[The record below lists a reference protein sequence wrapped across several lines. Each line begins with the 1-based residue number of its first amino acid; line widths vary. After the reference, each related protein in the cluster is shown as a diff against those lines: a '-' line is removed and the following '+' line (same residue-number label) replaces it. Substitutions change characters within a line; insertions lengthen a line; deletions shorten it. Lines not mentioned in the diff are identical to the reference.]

1 MRESRA
7 LDTIED
13 SLKPLEVGMRVHCT
27 LYGGNDGTIYNIDGE
42 QQPETVRNVGGIMTT
57 GGNARFGIV
66 WDNGSYSDGVS
77 ESLIRS
83 SVQWR
88 IYPDVKRSLIEIDM
102 AKRNADNVIKRREQ
116 EAISAA
122 EQRTLNCEVMKLS
135 KPHLKE
141 AVKYSGGKQCA
152 VNIRIELKK
161 AFKGV
166 KFSVRSDYSSV
177 NISWTDGPTAE
188 QVEAIANRYEEG
200 SFNGME
206 DIYEYN
212 ASPFNDVFGGV
223 QYVFTRRDDSDKAI
237 LKAIDA
243 VFIEYEY
250 NLKDIVKPSI
260 EDFSNG
266 SLLRVEIP
274 GLCKPLSRVIHEHL
288 SITAEA

>member
-1 MRESRA
+1 MSA
-7 LDTIED
+7 LNKEVETME
-13 SLKPLEVGMRVHCT
+13 LLEIGSRVHCT
-27 LYGGNDGTIYNIDGE
+27 LYGGKDGTIYAIHGE
-42 QQPETVRNVGGIMTT
+42 QRPETVRTLMGGCMTT
-57 GGNARFGIV
+57 GGNATFDIV
-66 WDNGSYSDGVS
+66 WDNGSYSNMIS

-102 AKRNADNVIKRREQ
+102 AKRNADNVIKQ
-116 EAISAA
+116 A
-122 EQRTLNCEVMKLS
+122 EEDSEKAVKQRALNCEIMRLS

-141 AVKYSGGKQCA
+141 TEKYSGGKQCA
-152 VNIRIELKK
+152 VNIRIELKR

-177 NISWTDGPTAE
+177 NISWTDGPTAD

-250 NLKDIVKPSI
+250 NLKDIIKPSI

-274 GLCKPLSRVIHEHL
+274 GLC
-288 SITAEA
+288 